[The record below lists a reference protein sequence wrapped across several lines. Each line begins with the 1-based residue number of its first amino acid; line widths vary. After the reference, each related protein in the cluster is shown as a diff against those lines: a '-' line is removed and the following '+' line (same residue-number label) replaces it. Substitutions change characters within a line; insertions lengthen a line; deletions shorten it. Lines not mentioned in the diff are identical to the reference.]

1 MKKLNVTKNTY
12 RRVMG
17 KFAASSNRKGN
28 KRTRAAFMD
37 SICRTASR
45 DLNLGIR
52 RWCVKHG
59 IENL

>member
-17 KFAASSNRKGN
+17 KFADGPNCKGN

-37 SICRTASR
+37 SLCSDASQN
-45 DLNLGIR
+45 LNLGIG
-52 RWCVKHG
+52 RWCAKHG
-59 IENL
+59 IDTL

>member
-12 RRVMG
+12 RRLR
-17 KFAASSNRKGN
+17 KFTADEVWNGN

-37 SICRTASR
+37 SLCSDASR
-45 DLNLGIR
+45 NLNLGIR
-52 RWCVKHG
+52 RWCAKHG